1 MWDKKGENITYNW
14 LKKLKQVIYEDK
26 REEMLG
32 DPNQV
37 PLKSVQ
43 LKCGT
48 TGKIV
53 NTVKFHA
60 DFANNLEKA
69 YLEGSTASGY
79 CPKSSGA
86 YNVRKMRGPGI
97 NPATAKMSNHSW
109 ATAIDFDA
117 RKNPYKKGNTSVMQQ
132 HPEFIQAFENN
143 GFKWLGDGAGRN
155 SVGDDMHFEINLA
168 EFFPGFAGSAGRST
182 TKGSAGRLSTKQLSD
197 LKMDQLI
204 KYANSRSQACRN
216 LGYLSAGSTGENAT
230 NLQKALIE
238 KGYTIEDP
246 EGEIGESTLASI
258 IKFQIDSGI
267 RTDGCVGPQTA
278 GKLGIKI
285 GQDYNLSKLM
295 TVENFT
301 PSEKTGEVVSGLLKI
316 SPDKNVRFVTTP
328 TETRVGGTLA
338 WRNNNPGNLRLKT
351 AWQSYGAIGRAF
363 GFATFE
369 TFEDGYRALKT
380 YIDKFGFSSKKHT
393 IASFMRMYAPAQ
405 DSNNPSSYAAK
416 IAKSLRASVDDK
428 MSSFKGN
435 EEALEVFAQAI
446 KKVEG
451 TREGK
456 TIKQIN
462 TAYFDGA
469 SKGNMVA

>member
-1 MWDKKGENITYNW
+1 MWDKRGENITYNW

-26 REEMLG
+26 RAEILG

-37 PLKSVQ
+37 PTKSVQ

-48 TGKIV
+48 TGEIV

-79 CPKSSGA
+79 CPKSSGTH
-86 YNVRKMRGPGI
+86 NVRTVRGPGLEGS
-97 NPATAKMSNHSW
+97 TRMSNHSW
-109 ATAIDFDA
+109 AIAIDFNA
-117 RKNPYKKGNTSVMQQ
+117 SENPYIKGNTSVMEQ

-155 SVGDDMHFEINLA
+155 SIGDDMHFEINLA
-168 EFFPGFAGSAGRST
+168 EFFPELA
-182 TKGSAGRLSTKQLSD
+182 GSAGRLSTKQLSD

-216 LGYLSAGSTGENAT
+216 LGYLSAGSTGEIVA

-238 KGYTIEDP
+238 KGYTIEDA

-258 IKFQIDSGI
+258 IKFQMESGI

-285 GQDYNLSKLM
+285 GQDYNLSKLT

-380 YIDKFGFSSKKHT
+380 YIDKFGFSSEKHT
-393 IASFMRMYAPAQ
+393 IASFMKMYAPEQ
-405 DSNNPSSYAAK
+405 DANKPASYAAK
-416 IAKSLRASVDDK
+416 IAQALGASVDEQ

-435 EEALEVFAQAI
+435 EQALEVFAQVI

-451 TREGK
+451 TKEGS
-456 TIKQIN
+456 TIKQIT
-462 TAYFDGA
+462 TASFDGA
-469 SKGNMVA
+469 SKGGMVA